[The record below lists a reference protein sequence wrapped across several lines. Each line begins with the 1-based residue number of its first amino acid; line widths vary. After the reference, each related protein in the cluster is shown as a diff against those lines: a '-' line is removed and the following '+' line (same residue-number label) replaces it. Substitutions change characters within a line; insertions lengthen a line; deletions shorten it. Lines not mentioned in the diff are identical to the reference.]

1 MTTRA
6 RIILLLAVVV
16 LGALVLGCNFVDD
29 WDGMN
34 RSSFED
40 MATRSVLD
48 EMARRQ
54 VDAEATVVAER

>member
-1 MTTRA
+1 MTTRT
-6 RIILLLAVVV
+6 RYIFLLALV

-29 WDGMN
+29 WDGMD
-34 RSSFED
+34 RRGFED

-54 VDAEATVVAER
+54 VDAEATQVAGR